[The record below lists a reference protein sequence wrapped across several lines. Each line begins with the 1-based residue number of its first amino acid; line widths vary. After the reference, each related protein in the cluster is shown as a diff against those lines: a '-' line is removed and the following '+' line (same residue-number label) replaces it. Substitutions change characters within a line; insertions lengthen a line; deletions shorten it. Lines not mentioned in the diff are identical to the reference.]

1 MNIHRRRSRKDESYH
16 VVALKSSTLGSLKL
30 DPSPNQNLG
39 DRKWVVDDHDD
50 ESENDEKRKNHVV
63 GIDKSK
69 EFAKEVMEAKAW
81 SKMID
86 QKITKKVAPKTPIR
100 TPPGEPE
107 TINVKELMEGLEDT
121 SPIRVGV
128 HVRSFSFHV
137 TSDLIPP
144 LETPRPIPQE
154 NGLQM
159 DSPMQACVGSSKKED
174 GNLPNGNVLTVADF
188 NPEIISAFRK
198 AFGELPPS
206 NPFYLKPL
214 DCNQQVVVKNG
225 GVEQQNVK
233 MNGITSIEVTQE
245 KKINGDVVEEKTVNV
260 VVASAGYA
268 HVNSFV
274 DKKNSEENIDSPI
287 KAENVCTN
295 NNAVWIPSKQGQDE
309 TGYADTN
316 GHTEEGTTEKDNG
329 IVTEN
334 GHVNKTKERVILYF
348 TSLRGVRKTY
358 EDCCYVRLILKGSGV
373 KVDERDVSMH
383 SGFKEE
389 LRDLLGYGFKG
400 GLPKVFVGEKYI
412 GGVQE
417 IKRMHED
424 GQLEKV
430 FEGCERSDDDSG
442 NLNGV
447 CEACGDIRFIP
458 CETCS
463 GSCKIYY
470 EYEEDDEESPE
481 DECGFQRCPDCN
493 ENGVVRCPI
502 CCY

>member
-1 MNIHRRRSRKDESYH
+1 MNIHRRRSRKEESYH

-30 DPSPNQNLG
+30 DPSSNQNLG
-39 DRKWVVDDHDD
+39 DRKWVVDDHAD
-50 ESENDEKRKNHVV
+50 ESENDEKRKSHEA
-63 GIDKSK
+63 GIDKNK
-69 EFAKEVMEAKAW
+69 EFVRGVMEAKAW

-107 TINVKELMEGLEDT
+107 TINVKELMEGLEDA
-121 SPIRVGV
+121 SPIRAGE
-128 HVRSFSFHV
+128 HLRSFSFHV

-144 LETPRPIPQE
+144 VESPRRIPQE
-154 NGLQM
+154 NRLQM
-159 DSPMQACVGSSKKED
+159 DSSMQACVGSSEKEN

-198 AFGELPPS
+198 ALGELPPS

-225 GVEQQNVK
+225 AVEQQNVK
-233 MNGITSIEVTQE
+233 MNGITSIEVTEE
-245 KKINGDVVEEKTVNV
+245 KRINGDVVEEKRVNV

-268 HVNSFV
+268 HVNSIV
-274 DKKNSEENIDSPI
+274 DKMNNEEKLNSPI
-287 KAENVCTN
+287 KAVNGCTN
-295 NNAVWIPSKQGQDE
+295 NSPVSTPSKQGLDE
-309 TGYADTN
+309 NECADVN
-316 GHTEEGTTEKDNG
+316 GHAEDGTAGKDNG
-329 IVTEN
+329 VVTEN
-334 GHVNKTKERVILYF
+334 GHVNKTKEKVILYF

-373 KVDERDVSMH
+373 RVDERDVSMH

-389 LRDLLGYGFKG
+389 LRDLLGYGFQG

-412 GGVQE
+412 GGVEE

-430 FEGCERSDDDSG
+430 FEGCEKSDDDSG

-463 GSCKIYY
+463 GSCKVYY
-470 EYEEDDEESPE
+470 EDEEEDEECPE
-481 DECGFQRCPDCN
+481 DGCGFQRCPDCN
-493 ENGVVRCPI
+493 ENGLVRCPI